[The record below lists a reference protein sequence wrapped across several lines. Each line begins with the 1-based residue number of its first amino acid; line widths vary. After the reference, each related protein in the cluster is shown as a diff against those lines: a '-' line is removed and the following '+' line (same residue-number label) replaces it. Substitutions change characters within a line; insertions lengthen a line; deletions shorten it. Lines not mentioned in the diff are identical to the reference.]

1 MAQIYHYT
9 NRSSFNVIHSQQT
22 WTFLAS
28 RPPGE
33 HPMGA
38 YFTNLDRDTPLLARK
53 LGIPREKLEFVLCFA
68 DVADLRPL
76 RGDRGRF
83 IFYSPVDYGVEPAR
97 QIYAGPK

>member
-38 YFTNLDRDTPLLARK
+38 YFTNLDQDTPLLARK

-68 DVADLRPL
+68 DVHDLRPL
-76 RGDRGRF
+76 RG
-83 IFYSPVDYGVEPAR
+83 EPAR